1 MCVAWMVPLLG
12 MIARMP
18 DDVAN
23 LLVHGAPEVMKL
35 PLAPVS
41 AMKGV
46 GGGLERDEVV
56 LEGVTGRFIALMKL
70 LGCSCCCLV
79 CPTFHMPTLALP
91 NS

>member
-1 MCVAWMVPLLG
+1 MVPLLG

-46 GGGLERDEVV
+46 GVGWNE
-56 LEGVTGRFIALMKL
+56 TK
-70 LGCSCCCLV
+70 
-79 CPTFHMPTLALP
+79 
-91 NS
+91 